1 MNSESKIF
9 TIYTSR
15 FILRLL
21 TEVDVTEKY
30 LSWFKNLE
38 TKKYVV
44 TASEMLGLEKLK
56 DYVRKRTN
64 RNDVLFWG
72 IFEKETNVHIGNV
85 KYEPIDS
92 EKGFA
97 VMGILIGDV
106 SYRGKGVSGE
116 VIKAT
121 SSFLKENKNIKQ
133 IILGVHRQN
142 HMAIKAYGKLG
153 FRNQDTNFINNSDS
167 NVLTMVLSLND

>member
-64 RNDVLFWG
+64 RNDV
-72 IFEKETNVHIGNV
+72 
-85 KYEPIDS
+85 
-92 EKGFA
+92 
-97 VMGILIGDV
+97 
-106 SYRGKGVSGE
+106 
-116 VIKAT
+116 
-121 SSFLKENKNIKQ
+121 
-133 IILGVHRQN
+133 
-142 HMAIKAYGKLG
+142 
-153 FRNQDTNFINNSDS
+153 
-167 NVLTMVLSLND
+167 